1 MQGQAPDHRAHQLS
15 LRISDQD
22 RHQVAEVL
30 RRAAGDG
37 RIDLEELDQRLEAT
51 YGAKTYADL
60 VPITADLPV
69 HPAAA
74 HQARPAPTSMTPAA
88 TYDSSVAVMGDCT
101 RRGAWRVPDR
111 HTAFALMG
119 SVTLDL
125 REALFSAR
133 EMTIFANAV
142 MASIDVVVNPGTAVV
157 VEGTGVMGD
166 FSEARAKAVAQLGP
180 ESPVVRVK
188 GIALMGS
195 VTVRRKPMPGEDRKL
210 LGRFA
215 R

>member
-1 MQGQAPDHRAHQLS
+1 MQGQGPDRRADQLS

-30 RRAAGDG
+30 RQAAGDG
-37 RIDLEELDQRLEAT
+37 RIDLEELDERLEAT

-69 HPAAA
+69 HPPVTR
-74 HQARPAPTSMTPAA
+74 QSRPAPTSMTPAA
-88 TYDSSVAVMGDCT
+88 TYDSSVAVMGDCS
-101 RRGAWRVPDR
+101 RRGAWRVQDR

-125 REALFSAR
+125 REAVFSVR
-133 EMTIFANAV
+133 EVTIFANAV
-142 MASIDVVVNPGTAVV
+142 MASIDVVVNPGTVVV
-157 VEGTGVMGD
+157 VEGVGVMGD
-166 FSEARAKAVAQLGP
+166 FSEARAKAPAELGP
-180 ESPVVRVK
+180 DSPVVRVK
-188 GIALMGS
+188 GMALMGS
-195 VTVRRKPMPGEDRKL
+195 VTVRRKPMPGEDRRL